1 MSRTSMATL
10 CALAGAL
17 ALSCSA
23 TRPGAEASGTIE
35 ATEVRVSSTVM
46 GRILSMQADEGS
58 ALRSGDPVALIDHE
72 ALDLQLGQARAGVEL
87 ARSQLDL
94 LLGGARSEDLAQAQ
108 AAVDQANDNLR
119 LAEADAKRMR
129 ELTASGSATQR
140 QLDDAESRL
149 TAARTQVQTSAQGL
163 KKLEAFARPEELRA
177 ARARLDQAQ
186 WIARSIERSI
196 SESSVL
202 APVGGVVA
210 ARLAEPGELAS
221 PGTGLILLEDMDRL
235 YLTIYLP
242 EAELGRISLGAQAQ
256 VFVDSFPGRSFAGK
270 LSYISP
276 RAEFTPKNVQTKDER
291 VKQVFAVKI
300 ELGTGEGVLKPGMP
314 ADARFAR

>member
-1 MSRTSMATL
+1 MKSRIPLALTAILATL
-10 CALAGAL
+10 
-17 ALSCSA
+17 LSCSPS
-23 TRPGAEASGTIE
+23 RPVTEASGTIE
-35 ATEVRVSSTVM
+35 ATEVRVSSTVQ
-46 GRILSMQADEGS
+46 GRVLSMEAVEGAS
-58 ALRSGDPVALIDHE
+58 LKQGDPVAKIDHE
-72 ALDLQLGQARAGVEL
+72 ALDLQLGQAKAGVEL

-129 ELTASGSATQR
+129 ELTASGSSTQR
-140 QLDDAESRL
+140 QLDDAEARL
-149 TAARTQVQTSAQGL
+149 TAAKTQVQTSSQGL
-163 KKLEAFARPEELRA
+163 KKLEAFARPEELRG
-177 ARARLDQAQ
+177 ARARLEQAD
-186 WIARSIERSI
+186 WTARIIERSI
-196 SESSVL
+196 RESDVS
-202 APVGGVVA
+202 APVDGVVA

-221 PGTGLILLEDMDRL
+221 PGTGLILLEDMNRL

-242 EAELGRISLGAQAQ
+242 ESELGRISLGAKAE
-256 VFVDSFPGRSFAGK
+256 VFVDSFPGRAFSGT

-300 ELGTGEGVLKPGMP
+300 DLGTGEAVLKPGMP
-314 ADARFAR
+314 ADARLAR